1 MGCEDSMSTF
11 EQVRQTIAMTLSIPA
26 GEIRET
32 SAQTDVGAWDSL
44 GHINLM
50 VALENTFD
58 ITLEVEDF
66 ARLTS
71 VPAILAYLGGR
82 A

>member
-1 MGCEDSMSTF
+1 MDTF
-11 EQVRQTIAMTLSIPA
+11 AQLQETMALTLNVPA
-26 GEIRET
+26 ETIRET
-32 SAQTDVGAWDSL
+32 TTRDDLGSWDSL

-50 VALENTFD
+50 VAIENTFD
-58 ITLEVEDF
+58 LTFEVEDF

-71 VPAILAYLGGR
+71 VSAILAYLNEHG

>member
-1 MGCEDSMSTF
+1 MNTF
-11 EQVRQTIAMTLSIPA
+11 EQLKETMALTLNVRPDLICEATDQ
-26 GEIRET
+26 E
-32 SAQTDVGAWDSL
+32 DVGSWDSL

-58 ITLEVEDF
+58 IALEVEDF

-71 VPAILAYLGGR
+71 MPAILAYLKDHGIE
-82 A
+82 